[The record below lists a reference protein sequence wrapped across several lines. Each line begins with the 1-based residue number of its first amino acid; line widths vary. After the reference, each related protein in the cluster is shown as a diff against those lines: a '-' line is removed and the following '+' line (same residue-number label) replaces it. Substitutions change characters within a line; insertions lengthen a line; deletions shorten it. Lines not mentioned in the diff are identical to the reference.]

1 MDCCKTNKKTCKR
14 KEDGRVFSLPRKF
27 TRKRCLA
34 GANGFTMRSSC
45 APYKYCKQQKGGGRQ
60 RCISVVNMNGI
71 TGVIKLKSGKNGCT
85 VKYDINGLAD
95 GKHGFHIHKCGDMT
109 KGCETGC
116 EHFNP
121 FNKNHGGPHS
131 QERHAGD
138 LGNIISLN
146 GVSKG
151 SITVKDISCDP
162 KTKISIVGRMFVIHE
177 DEDDLGKGGDE
188 ESLKTGNAGKRIACS
203 IIGLVE

>member
-71 TGVIKLKSGKNGCT
+71 TGVIKQKSGKNGCT
-85 VKYDINGLAD
+85 VKYDINGLTD

-138 LGNIISLN
+138 LGNITSLN
-146 GVSKG
+146 GISKG